1 MNHCHINTI
10 NHDQYHHGLNVI
22 ILITYIN
29 TGTGKKGPMSK
40 KLCFRNAPRQF
51 SISDPQKY
59 THLLSGDQDQAPGK
73 DFLLPL

>member
-1 MNHCHINTI
+1 M
-10 NHDQYHHGLNVI
+10 I

-29 TGTGKKGPMSK
+29 TGTGKKGPMPK
-40 KLCFRNAPRQF
+40 KLSFRNAPRQF

-59 THLLSGDQDQAPGK
+59 IHLLSGDQDQAPGK